1 MRRIRIKL
9 RRDLTNVGEGLSAER
24 IMMATTVN
32 QGAIVA
38 IVEDDR
44 GREVGLRVG
53 LRVGDFWKTA
63 KQP

>member
-1 MRRIRIKL
+1 MSRIRIKL
-9 RRDLTNVGEGLSAER
+9 RRDLTKVGTGLHAER
-24 IMMATTVN
+24 IMMASTVSN
-32 QGAIVA
+32 GAIVA

-53 LRVGDFWKTA
+53 DFWKTQ